1 MMDVPI
7 NNSSDL
13 RNEIFRLQA
22 LERDQGVALQQRFN
36 SPGAIFS
43 SLYSLIPKSS
53 PGEEGGAGILGQDFF
68 GIISRFILP
77 FTLNKTIFR
86 HSNFLIKALVGLVSQ
101 KASHYISE
109 DSVGGIWD
117 KAKTLFSKI
126 IHKDGKEDKP
136 VVTSYRK
143 IRKAK

>member
-22 LERDQGVALQQRFN
+22 LEHDQSVALRQRFN

-53 PGEEGGAGILGQDFF
+53 GEEGGGGILGQDFF

-109 DSVGGIWD
+109 DSVSGIWD
-117 KAKTLFSKI
+117 KAKALFSKI
-126 IHKDGKEDKP
+126 THKDDKEDKP
-136 VVTSYRK
+136 EVTSYRK